1 MTAKLERMVQ
11 RIERDATPG
20 QPVPSPVSRRLARPI
35 AMAMLLFASLSRVAG
50 ASTAEV
56 PKYFVAFDASMN
68 HANVRLCL
76 DHAATHVEFAPDS
89 PRAMRYLSEPR
100 RSMAGKLA
108 TSAWPWRAG
117 NWRAGECL
125 EYSADIG
132 AIADQHSD
140 AGTRYGSNIVTD
152 PQHWLARASVQ
163 GAAGADVV
171 VELPDGWAISA
182 PWHEVSRE
190 GRSIHF
196 HVPDTPQDWS
206 ASLVL
211 GHFEET
217 RIQLP
222 GGVLRVAALTNGEDR
237 QRDELVAWLHRVGQA
252 LLTAYGRLPLADV
265 QIWLVSV
272 DNFSIA
278 GRFAAFLHPGAVL
291 GGESARGQGNALQLD
306 VDPRR
311 PEQEFDEDWTAVH
324 ELSHLLHPYLGDRG
338 SWLGEGLATYY
349 QNVLR
354 ARGGLLTPKQAW
366 QRLASG
372 FQRSQAGPYA
382 ETLEQAAADMG
393 RNHAFLRVYWSG
405 AAYWLT
411 VDAELRRASGGKLT
425 LDTALS
431 RYRECCLPAYR
442 EWKPEE
448 FVAKLDGVLRVHV
461 FTQHYRE
468 FARMTRF
475 PDWQAAFARLGVRAG
490 EDSVSFDDSAPDAEI
505 RQAITAP
512 RKSALAG
519 GANVNRGSSFV
530 HAPGNTDRG
539 QMTK

>member
-1 MTAKLERMVQ
+1 MTAARERMAQ
-11 RIERDATPG
+11 HSERDAATRVG
-20 QPVPSPVSRRLARPI
+20 RAPSRIRRHAAPLI
-35 AMAMLLFASLSRVAG
+35 AGAMLLLAGFAGTCV

-56 PKYFVAFDASMN
+56 PKYFVAFDASMA

-76 DHAATHVEFAPDS
+76 DHARARVEFAPDS
-89 PRAMRYLSEPR
+89 PRAMRYLDGAT
-100 RSMAGKLA
+100 RSAAGQLD
-108 TSAWPWRAG
+108 SSGSPWRAD
-117 NWRAGECL
+117 NWQAAECL
-125 EYSADIG
+125 AYTAAIG

-152 PQHWLARASVQ
+152 PQHWLVRANAQ
-163 GAAGADVV
+163 GAAGADIV

-182 PWHEVSRE
+182 PWRELSRE
-190 GRSIHF
+190 GRHIHF
-196 HVPDTPQDWS
+196 HIPDTPADWA

-217 RIQLP
+217 RIELP
-222 GGVLRVAALTNGEDR
+222 GGALRVAALIASDDG
-237 QRDELVAWLHRVGQA
+237 QRVDLVAWVRRVGHA

-272 DNFSIA
+272 DNFSLA

-311 PEQEFDEDWTAVH
+311 PEKEFDEDWTAVH

-354 ARGGLLTPKQAW
+354 ARAGMLTPKQAW

-382 ETLEQAAADMG
+382 ESLEQTSADMG
-393 RNHAFLRVYWSG
+393 HSHAFLRVYWSG

-411 VDAELRRASGGKLT
+411 VDMELRRASGGKLT

-431 RYRECCLPAYR
+431 RYGECCLPAYR

-448 FVAKLDGVLRVHV
+448 FVGKLDAALGVRT

-468 FARMTRF
+468 FGRMKRF
-475 PDWQAAFARLGVRAG
+475 PDWQGLLARLGVRAD
-490 EDSVSFDDSAPDAEI
+490 EDAVTFDADAPDASI
-505 RQAITAP
+505 RDAITAAP
-512 RKSALAG
+512 DDGRNRALDP
-519 GANVNRGSSFV
+519 
-530 HAPGNTDRG
+530 H
-539 QMTK
+539 